1 MRRRNLFRLSAAR
14 PFPGRSRLSA
24 LNSPSTPAD
33 RAGSAAVRAPIATRN
48 LNAFLLGLQDHGYVE
63 GQNIDI
69 VYRWADGDQAR
80 QPALAKELAS
90 LSPDVIVTANNPG
103 KRRGRQATTTIPIV
117 GALVAEPLT
126 LGLAESYNRPGS

>member
-1 MRRRNLFRLSAAR
+1 MRRREFISLVGGAAVSWPLAAR
-14 PFPGRSRLSA
+14 AQQPRRRPLIGWLGGSSRA
-24 LNSPSTPAD
+24 
-33 RAGSAAVRAPIATRN
+33 IATRN
-48 LNAFLLGLQDHGYVE
+48 LNAFLQGLQDHGYVE

-103 KRRGRQATTTIPIV
+103 NVAARQATTTIPIV

-126 LGLAESYNRPGS
+126 LGLA

>member
-1 MRRRNLFRLSAAR
+1 MRRREFISLVGGAAVSWPLAAR
-14 PFPGRSRLSA
+14 AQQPRRRPLIGWLGGSSRA
-24 LNSPSTPAD
+24 
-33 RAGSAAVRAPIATRN
+33 IATRN
-48 LNAFLLGLQDHGYVE
+48 LNAFLQGLQDHGYVE

-103 KRRGRQATTTIPIV
+103 NVST
-117 GALVAEPLT
+117 
-126 LGLAESYNRPGS
+126 